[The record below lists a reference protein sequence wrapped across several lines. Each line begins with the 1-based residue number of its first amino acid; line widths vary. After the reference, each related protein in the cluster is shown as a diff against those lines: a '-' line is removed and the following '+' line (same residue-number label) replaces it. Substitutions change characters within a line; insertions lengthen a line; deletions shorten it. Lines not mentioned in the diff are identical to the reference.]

1 MVMEWC
7 DRGSLEAAVTDGT
20 FHPHEMELG
29 QEQPDMPMI
38 CATLLDVSAGMAY
51 LHRMHIL
58 HCDLK
63 LKNVLLKSSQ
73 ARNSIIIICLCCAAS
88 SLS

>member
-29 QEQPDMPMI
+29 QEQPDMSMI
-38 CATLLDVSAGMAY
+38 SATLLDVSSGMAY

-73 ARNSIIIICLCCAAS
+73 ARSAV
-88 SLS
+88 